1 MGFPVKDIGIGMSI
15 QLGID
20 AGKSVRALRI
30 FRIFLMD
37 LGIEA
42 FCFLEVPCGLDSFS
56 FGETGQLLRNRRRIP
71 SLMGNTE
78 ASHRENG
85 DE

>member
-1 MGFPVKDIGIGMSI
+1 
-15 QLGID
+15 
-20 AGKSVRALRI
+20 
-30 FRIFLMD
+30 
-37 LGIEA
+37 
-42 FCFLEVPCGLDSFS
+42 
-56 FGETGQLLRNRRRIP
+56 LLRNRRRIP